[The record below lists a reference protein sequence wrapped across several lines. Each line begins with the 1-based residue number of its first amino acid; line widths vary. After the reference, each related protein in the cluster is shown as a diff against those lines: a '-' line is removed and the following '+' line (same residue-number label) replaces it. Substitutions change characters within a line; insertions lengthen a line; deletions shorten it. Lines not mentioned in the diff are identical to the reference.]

1 MINLQTARVLICMRK
16 GKEHVRLCSLLTAL
30 QGSITTDLNLEGK
43 VKKKY
48 KTVVATD
55 QLVNLQ
61 GKF

>member
-1 MINLQTARVLICMRK
+1 MRK